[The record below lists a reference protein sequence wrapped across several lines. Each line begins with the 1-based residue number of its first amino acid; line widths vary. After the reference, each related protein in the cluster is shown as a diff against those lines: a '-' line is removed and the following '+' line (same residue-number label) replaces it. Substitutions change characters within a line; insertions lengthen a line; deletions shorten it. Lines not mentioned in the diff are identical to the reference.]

1 VFVSTAVYALGHE
14 LGMVEALSEVGRQ
27 LQKPDRDSLP
37 VVRTI
42 ARLQALADVQLHLD
56 CGATYIGMMR
66 SRAFHEAYESGWPAW
81 ISLDDDIEATTA
93 TCVAMLEALEDT
105 APRII
110 VVPYLMRMPKGEDP
124 KLAVTL
130 PEIRIVRHYRG
141 ARLAL
146 MPNGSGGGFGF
157 VGMNRAAMHAVVEA
171 LGPGAHI
178 SQWIDGDGKRKHALF
193 YEILDDQG
201 LWYGEDTSFFKYRVP
216 TAVTVEALLVG
227 RIMHAGE
234 PLDLDKL

>member
-1 VFVSTAVYALGHE
+1 MSDLRATGSPRPIVVDRRVFVSTAVYALGHE

-124 KLAVTL
+124 
-130 PEIRIVRHYRG
+130 
-141 ARLAL
+141 
-146 MPNGSGGGFGF
+146 
-157 VGMNRAAMHAVVEA
+157 MHAVVEA